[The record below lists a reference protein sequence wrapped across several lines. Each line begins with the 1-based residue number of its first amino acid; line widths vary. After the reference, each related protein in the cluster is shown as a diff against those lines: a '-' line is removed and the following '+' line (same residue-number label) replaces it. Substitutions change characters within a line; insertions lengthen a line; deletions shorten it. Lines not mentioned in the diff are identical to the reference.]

1 MTSFTTYCNL
11 HSYISTSRDDE
22 ICEPHCGVSHHE
34 VKSACMEWHST
45 YPVFLQV
52 RVVEA
57 RDLPVMDSRSELTDA
72 YVEVKFGDDSSRTPV
87 CRKTLCPVWNADF
100 RFELEDNEI
109 QDETLEI
116 KCVRLSCAYFSWALK
131 GVLAIAIVS
140 SQKVCVL

>member
-1 MTSFTTYCNL
+1 M
-11 HSYISTSRDDE
+11 
-22 ICEPHCGVSHHE
+22 
-34 VKSACMEWHST
+34 
-45 YPVFLQV
+45 
-52 RVVEA
+52 VEA

-116 KCVRLSCAYFSWALK
+116 KCVSAVCGCWSLGAK
-131 GVLAIAIVS
+131 GGGV
-140 SQKVCVL
+140 